1 MPPMTLEALYRYPV
15 KSLAGE
21 AFDALE
27 VGARGFR
34 HDRHWMVV
42 NPAGRFLTQREWPR
56 MALIGTHITGRG
68 ELTLSAPEMPD
79 LILPGRNSDARLAVE
94 VWGDT
99 VEAVATEPAADAWLS
114 AFLDTPCRLVHLA
127 DDSVRTVDP
136 DFATPQD
143 QVGFADGFP
152 FLLISQASLDD
163 LSYRVGHAVSM
174 RRFRPNLVVAG
185 CPPYA
190 EDAWRLIRI
199 GDIRF
204 RVVKPCARCAI
215 PTVDPDTGDRGK
227 EPLRTL
233 ARFRRRGSEVM
244 FGQNLVHEGRGRLEV
259 GMTVEVLE

>member
-1 MPPMTLEALYRYPV
+1 MHPMTLEALYRYPV

-27 VGARGFR
+27 VDARGFR

-42 NPAGRFLTQREWPR
+42 DPAGRFLTQRERPR
-56 MALIGTHITGRG
+56 MALIATHVGASG
-68 ELTLSAPEMPD
+68 ELQLRAPGMAE
-79 LILPGRNSDARLAVE
+79 LRLAGHSGDARLAVQ

-99 VEAVATEPAADAWLS
+99 VDAVPSDPAADAWLS

-127 DDSVRTVDP
+127 DDSVRPVDP
-136 DFATPQD
+136 DFAAPQD

-163 LSYRVGHAVSM
+163 LNARLDTALPM

-190 EDAWRLIRI
+190 EDGWRLIRI

-215 PTVDPDTGDRGK
+215 PTIDPDTGISGK

-233 ARFRRRGSEVM
+233 ARFRRRGGQVM
-244 FGQNLVHEGRGRLEV
+244 FGQNLVHDGRGRLEV

>member
-1 MPPMTLEALYRYPV
+1 MRQFTLEALYRYPV

-21 AFDALE
+21 SFGALE
-27 VGARGFR
+27 VDARGFR

-42 NPAGRFLTQREWPR
+42 DPAGRFMTQREQAR
-56 MALIGTHITGRG
+56 MALIGTHVTAQG
-68 ELTLSAPEMPD
+68 ELQLSAPGMPA
-79 LILPGRNSDARLAVE
+79 LSLPVRRDGGRIAVD

-99 VEAVATEPAADAWLS
+99 VDAVPTDPAADAWLS
-114 AFLDTPCRLVHLA
+114 AFLDTPCRLVHMA
-127 DDSVRTVDP
+127 DDGVRPVDP
-136 DFATPQD
+136 DFAGPQD

-163 LSYRVGHAVSM
+163 LNSRLDETLSM

-190 EDAWRLIRI
+190 EDTWRVIRI

-215 PTVDPDTGDRGK
+215 PTVDPDTGKRGK

-233 ARFRRRGSEVM
+233 ASFRRRGREVM
-244 FGQNLVHEGRGRLEV
+244 FGQNLAHDGRGRLEV

>member
-1 MPPMTLEALYRYPV
+1 MRPLTLEALYRYPV

-21 AFDALE
+21 AFDTLE
-27 VGARGFR
+27 VDARGPR

-42 NPAGRFLTQREWPR
+42 DAAGRFLTQRQWPR
-56 MALIGTHITGRG
+56 MALVAAHVTARG
-68 ELTLSAPEMPD
+68 ELQLRAPGMAD
-79 LILPGRNSDARLAVE
+79 LHLPARDGDARQVVE

-99 VEAVATEPAADAWLS
+99 VDAVASGAAADAWLS
-114 AFLDTPCRLVHLA
+114 EFLDTPCRLVHLD
-127 DDSVRTVDP
+127 DDSRRAVDP
-136 DFATPQD
+136 DFATPAD

-163 LSYRVGHAVSM
+163 LNSRLDTALPM
-174 RRFRPNLVVAG
+174 RRFRPNLVISG

-190 EDAWRLIRI
+190 EDGWRLIRI

-215 PTVDPDTGDRGK
+215 PTIDPDTGVSGK

-233 ARFRRRGSEVM
+233 AGYRRQGGQVM
-244 FGQNLVHEGRGRLEV
+244 FGQNLVHEGRGRLDV